1 MWRWAENNKKP
12 SRCGM
17 ILETKYGDPPKPSCS
32 IALVVLGLKGWD
44 AWVIWLLGLVG
55 RWGF

>member
-1 MWRWAENNKKP
+1 
-12 SRCGM
+12 M
-17 ILETKYGDPPKPSCS
+17 ILETKYGDPPKPFCS

>member
-1 MWRWAENNKKP
+1 
-12 SRCGM
+12 M

-55 RWGF
+55 RWGFEVVGGVWDILV